1 MPVPN
6 FIGVVFYQA
15 YEEATTS
22 EAFKKGRAVS
32 EEVCYFLAFTKRLL
46 FAKS

>member
-1 MPVPN
+1 MCSNVVSQILTKLLPVPN
-6 FIGVVFYQA
+6 FIGVVFHQA

-32 EEVCYFLAFTKRLL
+32 EEVCF
-46 FAKS
+46 